1 MLKRP
6 LYYSNREFWGL
17 LDLSLGPALTNFN
30 TELLLGLDIVA
41 HQVPLLSESICPIP
55 LLQETFFFSSCDS
68 HVSIACNGFLL
79 CITQSWAP
87 MKIISF

>member
-1 MLKRP
+1 MVKLP

-30 TELLLGLDIVA
+30 TKLLLGLDIVA

-55 LLQETFFFSSCDS
+55 FSRKFFLF
-68 HVSIACNGFLL
+68 F
-79 CITQSWAP
+79 W
-87 MKIISF
+87 